1 MLQNIMLKF
10 YEKKIKL
17 YHHGRLFFGGVGAS
31 RPSYLI
37 FVTKNIKSDK
47 DAMLCVG
54 LCFPQFNF

>member
-1 MLQNIMLKF
+1 MLKF

-17 YHHGRLFFGGVGAS
+17 YHHGRLFFGGEGAS

-37 FVTKNIKSDK
+37 FITKNIKSDE